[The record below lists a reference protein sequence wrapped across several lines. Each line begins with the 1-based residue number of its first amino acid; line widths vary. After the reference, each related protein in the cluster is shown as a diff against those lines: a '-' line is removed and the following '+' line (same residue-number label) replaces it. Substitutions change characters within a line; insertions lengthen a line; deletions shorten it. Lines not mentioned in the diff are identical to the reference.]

1 MPTPDHPSEDAPTF
15 QDLLQIVARLRAP
28 DGCPWDLEQTHSSLK
43 RNLLEE
49 SYEVLEA
56 IDSADP
62 AKLSEELG
70 DVLVQVAFHCQI
82 AQETGAFQVADV
94 IQTINDK
101 LVRRHPHVFGD
112 ATAIDA
118 RQVEQQWEQLKEA
131 EGTRRSR
138 VEGIP
143 KDLPALA
150 SAQLMQDRV
159 ARDGF
164 EWDDISGVLDKVVE
178 EVEELKQ
185 ADTDAQ
191 RAAEFG
197 DILLALVNLGR
208 WMDIHAEDALR
219 QANIRFGQRYS
230 LMEEAARQ
238 QDTRLRD
245 LTLDAKEALWQQAK
259 RQLAEG

>member
-1 MPTPDHPSEDAPTF
+1 
-15 QDLLQIVARLRAP
+15 
-28 DGCPWDLEQTHSSLK
+28 LEQTHSSLK

-49 SYEVLEA
+49 SYEALEA
-56 IDSADP
+56 IDSGDP
-62 AKLSEELG
+62 SKLSEELG

-82 AQETGAFQVADV
+82 AEEAGTFQAADV
-94 IQTINDK
+94 IQKINDK
-101 LVRRHPHVFGD
+101 LVRRHPHVFAD
-112 ATAIDA
+112 ATASDA
-118 RQVEQQWEQLKEA
+118 REVEQQWEKLKEA

-150 SAQLMQDRV
+150 AAQLTQDRV

-164 EWDDISGVLDKVVE
+164 EWDDISGVLDKVSE

-185 ADTDAQ
+185 ANTDAE
-191 RAAEFG
+191 RASEFG
-197 DILLALVNLGR
+197 DLLLALVNLGR
-208 WMDIHAEDALR
+208 WMGIHAEDALR
-219 QANIRFGQRYS
+219 QANTRFTERYQ

-245 LTLDAKEALWQQAK
+245 LTLDQKEALWQQAK
-259 RQLAEG
+259 RQLRGG

>member
-1 MPTPDHPSEDAPTF
+1 MPPPEEPSPDAPTF
-15 QDLLQIVARLRAP
+15 QDLLQIVDRLRSP
-28 DGCPWDLEQTHSSLK
+28 DGCPWDLEQTHESLK

-56 IDSADP
+56 IDSGDP
-62 AKLSEELG
+62 SKLSEELG
-70 DVLVQVAFHCQI
+70 DILVQVAFHCHI
-82 AQETGAFQVADV
+82 AEQAGTFQSSDV
-94 IQTINDK
+94 IQKINDK

-112 ATAIDA
+112 AIATDA
-118 RQVEQQWEQLKEA
+118 RQVEQQWEALKEA

-143 KDLPALA
+143 RDLPSLA
-150 SAQLMQDRV
+150 AAQLMQDRV

-164 EWDDISGVLDKVVE
+164 EWDDISGVLEKVSE
-178 EVEELKQ
+178 EVEEIRQ
-185 ADTDAQ
+185 ASNDSE

-197 DILLALVNLGR
+197 DLLLALVNLGR
-208 WMDIHAEDALR
+208 WMGVHAEDALR
-219 QANIRFGQRYS
+219 QANTRFSQRYQ

-245 LTLDAKEALWQQAK
+245 LTLDEKEALWQQAK
-259 RQLAEG
+259 RDLAGK

>member
-1 MPTPDHPSEDAPTF
+1 MPSSDQPSHYMPTF
-15 QDLLQIVARLRAP
+15 QDLMQIVSRLRAP

-49 SYEVLEA
+49 SYEALEA
-56 IDSADP
+56 IDSGDP
-62 AKLSEELG
+62 SKLSEELG

-82 AQETGAFQVADV
+82 AEEAGTFQAADV
-94 IQTINDK
+94 IQKINDK

-112 ATAIDA
+112 ATASDA
-118 RQVEQQWEQLKEA
+118 REVEQQWEKLKEA

-150 SAQLMQDRV
+150 AAQLTQDRV
-159 ARDGF
+159 SRDGF
-164 EWDDISGVLDKVVE
+164 EWGDISGVLDKVAE

-185 ADTDAQ
+185 ANTDAE
-191 RAAEFG
+191 RASEFG
-197 DILLALVNLGR
+197 DLLLALVNLGR
-208 WMDIHAEDALR
+208 WMGIHTEDALR
-219 QANIRFGQRYS
+219 QANTRFTERYQ

-245 LTLDAKEALWQQAK
+245 LTLDQKEALWQQAK
-259 RQLAEG
+259 RQLRGE

>member
-1 MPTPDHPSEDAPTF
+1 MPTPDHPSQGAPTF

-28 DGCPWDLEQTHSSLK
+28 DGCPWDLEQTHTSLK

-82 AQETGAFQVADV
+82 AEETGTFQVADV
-94 IQTINDK
+94 IQKINDK

-112 ATAIDA
+112 ATATDA

-238 QDTRLRD
+238 QDNRLRD
-245 LTLDAKEALWQQAK
+245 LTLDEKEALWQQAK
-259 RQLAEG
+259 RQLAKG

>member
-1 MPTPDHPSEDAPTF
+1 M
-15 QDLLQIVARLRAP
+15 QIVSRLRAP

-49 SYEVLEA
+49 SYEALEA
-56 IDSADP
+56 IDSGDP
-62 AKLSEELG
+62 SKLSEELG

-82 AQETGAFQVADV
+82 AEEAGTFQAADV
-94 IQTINDK
+94 IQKINDK

-112 ATAIDA
+112 ATASDA
-118 RQVEQQWEQLKEA
+118 REVEQQWEKLKEA

-150 SAQLMQDRV
+150 AAQLTQDRV

-164 EWDDISGVLDKVVE
+164 EWDDISGVLDKVSE

-185 ADTDAQ
+185 ANTDAE
-191 RAAEFG
+191 RASEFG
-197 DILLALVNLGR
+197 DLLLALVNLGR
-208 WMDIHAEDALR
+208 WMGIHAENALR
-219 QANIRFGQRYS
+219 QANTRFTERYQ

-238 QDTRLRD
+238 QGTRLRD
-245 LTLDAKEALWQQAK
+245 LTLDQKETLWQQAK
-259 RQLAEG
+259 RQLREE

>member
-1 MPTPDHPSEDAPTF
+1 MSSSDQPSQPPPTF
-15 QDLLQIVARLRAP
+15 QDLLQIVERLRSP
-28 DGCPWDLEQTHSSLK
+28 DGCPWDLEQTHESLK

-62 AKLSEELG
+62 SKLSEELG
-70 DVLVQVAFHCQI
+70 DILVQIAFHCNI
-82 AQETGAFQVADV
+82 AEQAGTFQSADV
-94 IQTINDK
+94 IQKINDK
-101 LVRRHPHVFGD
+101 LVRRHPHVFSD
-112 ATAIDA
+112 AIATDV
-118 RQVEQQWEQLKEA
+118 RQVEQQWEVLKEA

-138 VEGIP
+138 VDGIP

-164 EWDDISGVLDKVVE
+164 EWDDISGVLEKVAE
-178 EVEELKQ
+178 EVEELQQ
-185 ADTDAQ
+185 ADTEAE

-197 DILLALVNLGR
+197 DLLLALVNFGR
-208 WMDIHAEDALR
+208 WMGIHAEDALR
-219 QANIRFGQRYS
+219 QANTRFSQRYQ
-230 LMEEAARQ
+230 LMEESARQ

-245 LTLDAKEALWQQAK
+245 LTLDEKEALWQQAK
-259 RQLAEG
+259 RQLRGE